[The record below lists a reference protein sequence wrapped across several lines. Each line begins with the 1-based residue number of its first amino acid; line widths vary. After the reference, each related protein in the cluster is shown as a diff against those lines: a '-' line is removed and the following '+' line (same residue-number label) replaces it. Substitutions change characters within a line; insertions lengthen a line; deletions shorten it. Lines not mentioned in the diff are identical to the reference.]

1 MRISGRLEYQIVSFS
16 PAAVRVCKF
25 RKRGQ
30 KYRIVS
36 WNTVPCEQGGESAA
50 LRKALDDNGGQISGC
65 MILTG
70 AMESGTF
77 FTCPGA
83 PLNVRAQRNAL
94 EFELPLHM
102 LQVPPECIVQFARY
116 QTQPQAPKKTQEQG
130 EEEAQAQPQTET
142 SDRLNVYAFD
152 AIAINHLAS
161 FLTMARVKADE
172 FIYPLLGIRNDDPP
186 VCLPEIESGFC
197 WQRGEWIPFNGK
209 ADECNKP
216 WKAVL
221 EKDFDFPAGKDFPVS
236 DYLACL
242 LVMRLVMEKGFAA
255 NEPSVRIMPPK
266 LRPSRC
272 RSQVIIMVFL
282 LLVLGIGWAYRTG
295 TKAFNQYQQYSALVQ
310 ERDAIRAKITKIK
323 AELKKNEKQKAAL
336 EKNVTI
342 SAGDPMFLSKLYDLS
357 MALPEDCLVQ
367 TFRFNDGNLDLV
379 IQTQNRDTN
388 AITQRMHFSYWRIQ
402 RVQQRITQSQDNA
415 ISTITLSLVKN
426 EVQQ

>member
-16 PAAVRVCKF
+16 PAAMRVCKF

-70 AMESGTF
+70 SMESGTF
-77 FTCPGA
+77 FSCPGA

-116 QTQPQAPKKTQEQG
+116 QTQTQNQEQV
-130 EEEAQAQPQTET
+130 ET
-142 SDRLNVYAFD
+142 SDHLNVYAFD
-152 AIAINHLAS
+152 SIAINHLAS
-161 FLTMARVKADE
+161 FLTMAKVKADE

-209 ADECNKP
+209 AEECNKQ

-221 EKDFDFPAGKDFPVS
+221 EKTFDFPAGKDFPVS

-242 LVMRLVMEKGFAA
+242 LVMRLVMDKGFAA

-272 RSQVIIMVFL
+272 RSQVIIMAFL

-295 TKAFNQYQQYSALVQ
+295 MKAYNQYQQYSVLVQ
-310 ERDAIRAKITKIK
+310 ERDAIRAKITKLK

-342 SAGDPMFLSKLYDLS
+342 SAGDPMFLTKLYDLS
-357 MALPEDCLVQ
+357 MSLPEDCLVQ

-388 AITQRMHFSYWRIQ
+388 AITQRMHFPYWRIA
-402 RVQQRITQSQDNA
+402 RVQQRITQSQENA